1 MSEIENITAALE
13 LKYKRQRK
21 RLFIV
26 FGAILLI
33 LLISGGFTGNHYRKA
48 YKAEIKKQVQ
58 KNDSIIQS
66 SVKKQDSLI
75 QLAQVQI
82 DYTDQ
87 LRQEND
93 QLYRRNDN
101 LYNELRRRN
110 EKVFIIDN
118 DFMSNARRISDGVDR
133 FYKSRDTLR

>member
-1 MSEIENITAALE
+1 MSELENITAALE
-13 LKYKRQRK
+13 LKYKKQRK

>member
-1 MSEIENITAALE
+1 MSEIEYIKTALE
-13 LKYKRQRK
+13 QRFKKRRK
-21 RLFIV
+21 RLTIV

-66 SVKKQDSLI
+66 SIKKEDSLI
-75 QLAQVQI
+75 QLAQLQI
-82 DYTDQ
+82 NYTDQ

-93 QLYRRNDN
+93 QLYLRNDN

>member
-1 MSEIENITAALE
+1 MSEIEYIKTTLE
-13 LKYKRQRK
+13 QRFKKQRK

-26 FGAILLI
+26 FGVILLVF
-33 LLISGGFTGNHYRKA
+33 LISGGFTGNHYRKA

-66 SVKKQDSLI
+66 SLKKEDSLI
-75 QLAQVQI
+75 QLAQLQI
-82 DYTDQ
+82 NYTDQ

-93 QLYRRNDN
+93 QLYLRNDN